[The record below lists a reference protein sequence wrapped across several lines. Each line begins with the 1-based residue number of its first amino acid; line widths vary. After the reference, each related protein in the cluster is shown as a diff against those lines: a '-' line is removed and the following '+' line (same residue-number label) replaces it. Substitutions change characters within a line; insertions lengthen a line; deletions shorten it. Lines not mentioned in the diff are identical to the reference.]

1 MTMWRRLP
9 HLVLELGDLVPELV
23 DVLSGVRVVQLA
35 LDQPFLLLKI
45 KFQTH
50 KVKAEFTLI
59 NTLIT

>member
-1 MTMWRRLP
+1 MWRRLP

-50 KVKAEFTLI
+50 KVKTEFTLI